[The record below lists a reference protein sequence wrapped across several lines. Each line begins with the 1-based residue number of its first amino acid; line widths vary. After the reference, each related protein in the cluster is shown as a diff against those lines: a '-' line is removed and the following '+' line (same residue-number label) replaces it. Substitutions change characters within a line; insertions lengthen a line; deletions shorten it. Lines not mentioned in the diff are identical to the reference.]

1 MTQKIIDRS
10 AIKPLLDAG
19 WEILDGRDAIVK
31 TFKFKSFRHAW
42 AWMSHVALWAEK
54 IDHHPEW
61 SNTYNRVEVLLITHS
76 CDGLSDLDIKLAQEM
91 EMASSF

>member
-1 MTQKIIDRS
+1 MTQKITDRS

-19 WEILDGRDAIVK
+19 WEILDGRDTIVK